1 MLPNRYLILFLAVF
15 GSFTILSAQHVVPP
29 SDLAEELCSCMGEI
43 NPEGTDRNF
52 DLAVRHC
59 LNTAVTQ
66 HSGEVIELLRR
77 YPEQDRKFF
86 MLGLVLGSALDRSCP
101 QYPLIKD
108 RLRLMLNSE
117 NRKIP
122 ST

>member
-1 MLPNRYLILFLAVF
+1 MLSYRYFILFLAVY
-15 GSFTILSAQHVVPP
+15 GSFSILSAQHVVPP
-29 SDLAEELCSCMGEI
+29 STLADELCSCMGAI
-43 NPEGTDRNF
+43 NPAGSDHNF

-59 LNTAVTQ
+59 LNTAVNQ
-66 HSGEVIELLRR
+66 HSGEVIELLRL

-86 MLGLVLGSALDRSCP
+86 LLGLVLGSALDRSCP

-117 NRKIP
+117 SRKIS